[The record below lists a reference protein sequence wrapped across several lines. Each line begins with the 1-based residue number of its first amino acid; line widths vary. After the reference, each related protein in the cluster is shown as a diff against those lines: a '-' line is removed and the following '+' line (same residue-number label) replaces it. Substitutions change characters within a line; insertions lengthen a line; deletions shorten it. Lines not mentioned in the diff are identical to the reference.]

1 MDVDITWPGAPLARM
16 LRVHGQDR
24 FKKQGQT
31 VLQMAAV
38 VAHRGTNPIQIHYAS
53 LLLQVGVLDLYP
65 SQTWGC
71 DDYSVF
77 STFIIS
83 VGMIG
88 SGV

>member
-1 MDVDITWPGAPLARM
+1 M

-53 LLLQVGVLDLYP
+53 LLLQVGVFDLSSFP
-65 SQTWGC
+65 NLGL
-71 DDYSVF
+71 
-77 STFIIS
+77 
-83 VGMIG
+83 
-88 SGV
+88 